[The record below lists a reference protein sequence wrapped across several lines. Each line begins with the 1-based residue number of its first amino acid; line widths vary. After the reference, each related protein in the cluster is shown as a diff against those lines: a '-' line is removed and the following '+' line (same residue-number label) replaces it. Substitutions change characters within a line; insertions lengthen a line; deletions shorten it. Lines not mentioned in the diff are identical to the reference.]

1 MSRIFGESSKDKVSI
16 IAANFFGIPE
26 ALASWVRQRGG
37 LNMWFKYLI
46 TFLDIFLA
54 CMIALSFKKDKAVII
69 GFTVMIVAYAASA
82 FLIWN

>member
-1 MSRIFGESSKDKVSI
+1 
-16 IAANFFGIPE
+16 
-26 ALASWVRQRGG
+26 
-37 LNMWFKYLI
+37 MWFKYLI

-82 FLIWN
+82 FLMWN